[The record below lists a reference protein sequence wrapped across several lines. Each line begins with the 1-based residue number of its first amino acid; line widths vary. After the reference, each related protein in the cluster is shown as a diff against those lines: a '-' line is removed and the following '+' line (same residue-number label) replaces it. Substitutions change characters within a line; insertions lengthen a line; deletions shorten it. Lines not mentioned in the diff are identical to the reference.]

1 MLPVAVS
8 LAVLATLGL
17 ASPVEKPRAAVVS
30 LPARSSPVK
39 VNKVFNREAA
49 DRERAR
55 VAEKLTKWKKNAAKN
70 VPQPALPVR
79 RSGLQALDIN
89 KLRRR
94 ATGKEALKDD
104 YADGIDQRELRLTV
118 DGLVG
123 Y

>member
-17 ASPVEKPRAAVVS
+17 ATPIQQKPRAAVIS
-30 LPARSSPVK
+30 LPARSTPLK

-49 DRERAR
+49 DRERLR
-55 VAEKLTKWKKNAAKN
+55 VSQKITNWKSA
-70 VPQPALPVR
+70 PQNGSAGPAPVK
-79 RSGLQALDIN
+79 RSGVKALDIN

-94 ATGKEALKDD
+94 QSGNEALTDD
-104 YADGIDQRELRLTV
+104 FNDGVDQRTCPSTFVIEC
-118 DGLVG
+118 